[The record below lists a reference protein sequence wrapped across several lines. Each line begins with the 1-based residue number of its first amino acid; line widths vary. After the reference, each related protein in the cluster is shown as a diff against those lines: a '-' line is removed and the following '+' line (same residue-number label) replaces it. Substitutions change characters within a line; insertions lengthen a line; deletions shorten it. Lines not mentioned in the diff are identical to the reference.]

1 MLERVKR
8 PIPLQYSQAEPRE
21 LRHRV
26 DKILVVLVLVFLTL
40 FLLFMAVA

>member
-1 MLERVKR
+1 MLEPVKR

-26 DKILVVLVLVFLTL
+26 DKILVVITMILLAI
-40 FLLFMAVA
+40 FLLVMIL

>member
-26 DKILVVLVLVFLTL
+26 DKILVVIVLVFLAIFL
-40 FLLFMAVA
+40 FLMAAA

>member
-21 LRHRV
+21 LRHRI
-26 DKILVVLVLVFLTL
+26 DKILVVIVLDFLAF

>member
-1 MLERVKR
+1 MLDRVKQ

-26 DKILVVLVLVFLTL
+26 DIILVIIVLVFLAS
-40 FLLFMAVA
+40 FLLIMAMA